1 MGVAGGSSA
10 FVVATQN
17 PLEFEGTYP
26 LPEAQLDRFLMR
38 VRVGDPP
45 PEAELDMVR
54 AFHQQQGRP
63 PQVERMP
70 DAPTLLELQA
80 RAPGVAAR
88 VEQRFMPRW
97 KHGPSSSG
105 GGVLEAADAFGVG
118 CRHAAGPGIVRVHS
132 LLRG

>member
-1 MGVAGGSSA
+1 M
-10 FVVATQN
+10 VATQN

-54 AFHQQQGRP
+54 AFHQRQGRP
-63 PQVERMP
+63 PQVERVP

-80 RAPGVAAR
+80 RAASVACDDSILDYTVPSVAGGAVSGVMLSILDTRSVVVASLCSPN
-88 VEQRFMPRW
+88 V
-97 KHGPSSSG
+97 SSSSNSSRRPG
-105 GGVLEAADAFGVG
+105 G
-118 CRHAAGPGIVRVHS
+118 
-132 LLRG
+132 